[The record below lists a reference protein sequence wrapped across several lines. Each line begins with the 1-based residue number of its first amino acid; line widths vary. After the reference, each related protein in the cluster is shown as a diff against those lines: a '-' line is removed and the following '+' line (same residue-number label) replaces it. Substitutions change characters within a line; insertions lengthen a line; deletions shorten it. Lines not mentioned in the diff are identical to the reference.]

1 MNNTMKTNKNTTTD
15 TLRQLL
21 NATSEEEI
29 IGLYK
34 AGHDIDASEF
44 GGFTCMHLCDY
55 SEASTLAAR
64 LSSTHARSAALP
76 EEHASI
82 SRLTPLHMQA
92 LRGNKEMVEVLL
104 RKGANPFA
112 MTDSGDRPIDLTIYP
127 EVIRLLGEAMDKSY
141 DDDFAD
147 DEENE
152 DKPCEL
158 WWNPL
163 HRVESADMVA
173 KLVQEGHNVNVSDT
187 KGLTPLHLARNGKV
201 ACALLAEGANL
212 HLRNEE
218 GLTPLLYNDNEEV
231 IRVLLEAG
239 ARVDGCTKSGTPD
252 VFLAAKHGKLRLF
265 YELGADLTVT
275 SPRGETCLNYIRRAE
290 DLKLL
295 LEAGLDMNAC
305 NFQGM
310 NPWYLCAN
318 AEVQH
323 AMLDAGFREAP
334 DTWHGFSLLMAA
346 ADGGVVQRLLGMG
359 LDVNHAGAL
368 GRTALFLYISHSTY
382 QALIAAGADVNH
394 RDERGLTPL
403 HRVASHA
410 DAVEMLLEAGANP
423 HVRSLNGRTPLHAAD
438 SPEAVRLLLEAGA
451 DVNAADSDGLT
462 PLHLCTSRECMEILL
477 EAGADPNARNKL
489 GMTPLHLARG
499 AWAVDMLVKY
509 GAQVNAVANNG
520 RTPMHYAFGPGIS
533 YSLIK
538 NGASAAVRDNDGKLP
553 FERMTDS
560 CMRQHLLYTY
570 MQEMKHSMP
579 KFTPQVNR
587 LWEIM
592 QTDSLEQMKTELQ
605 VLVQPV
611 TESVRPA
618 VLPSEA
624 ITDSGERK
632 VIELRSAIRKRLI
645 RKHGLEAYVNHRRL
659 IPGEKLSTSD
669 WCDIMHTAARELTER
684 ELDVMVDLA
693 DEFAGN
699 AYWATHGSE
708 LCEHV
713 YKVHSEDMTIK
724 VARLAHSRFPLDDA
738 EESCNVPFKAAA
750 KGDLPFVRR
759 LVEEVGISVNAE
771 HTGVRPQ
778 DSGSLLNFAINS
790 TSAELVSYLLEQGA
804 NPNVKTEKQYRPLAQ
819 ALIGSSMYYMY
830 NIVSLLLQHGA
841 EQHDFIYEGELYS
854 PISFAMENG
863 YEEMVE
869 LLEKYLG

>member
-1 MNNTMKTNKNTTTD
+1 MKTNKNTTTD

-29 IGLYK
+29 IRLYK
-34 AGHDIDASEF
+34 DGHDIDASEF

-92 LRGNKEMVEVLL
+92 LRGNKEMVEILL
-104 RKGANPFA
+104 RNGANPFA
-112 MTDSGDRPIDLTIYP
+112 MTDSGDRPIDMTNYP
-127 EVIRLLGEAMDKSY
+127 EVISLLGEAMDKSY
-141 DDDFAD
+141 DDAEFVD

-173 KLVQEGHNVNVSDT
+173 KLVQEGHNVNVRDT

-201 ACALLAEGANL
+201 ACALLAEGADLN
-212 HLRNEE
+212 LRNEE

-239 ARVDGCTKSGTPD
+239 ARVDGHTEAGTPD

-265 YELGADLTVT
+265 YENGADLTTT

-368 GRTALFLYISHSTY
+368 GRTALFLYISGSAY
-382 QALIAAGADVNH
+382 KALLEAGADVNH
-394 RDERGLTPL
+394 RDDRGLTSL
-403 HRVASHA
+403 HRVAPHT

-451 DVNAADSDGLT
+451 DVNAADSDGMT
-462 PLHLCTSRECMEILL
+462 PLHRCTSHECMEVLL
-477 EAGADPNARNKL
+477 EAGANPNARNNL
-489 GMTPLHLARG
+489 GMTPLHLARR
-499 AWAVDMLVKY
+499 DSDIELLVSY
-509 GAQVNAVANNG
+509 GADVNSVANNG
-520 RTPMHYAFGPGIS
+520 RTPLHYAVSFTIADQ
-533 YSLIK
+533 LLM
-538 NGASAAVRDNDGKLP
+538 NGASPSIRDNDGKLP
-553 FERMTDS
+553 FERMNDPQL
-560 CMRQHLLYTY
+560 RRHLLYRY
-570 MQEMKHSMP
+570 MQQMEHSRLE
-579 KFTPQVNR
+579 FTPQVNR

-592 QTDSLEQMKTELQ
+592 QADSLEQMKTELQ
-605 VLVQPV
+605 KLVQPAAAAGQ
-611 TESVRPA
+611 PA
-618 VLPSEA
+618 VESSA
-624 ITDSGERK
+624 SHTGEQE
-632 VIELRSAIRKRLI
+632 VFELRSAIRKRLI
-645 RKHGLEAYVNHRRL
+645 KKYGLEACVDYRRHD
-659 IPGEKLSTSD
+659 PGEKLGTGD
-669 WCDIMHTAARELTER
+669 WCYIMHTVTRELTER

-699 AYWATHGSE
+699 AYWATHGSK

-713 YKVHSEDMTIK
+713 YEVHSEDMTLK

-738 EESCNVPFKAAA
+738 AESCSVPFQAAG
-750 KGDLPFVRR
+750 KGNLELVRR
-759 LVEEVGISVNAE
+759 MVEEIGISVNARHFGDGPHE
-771 HTGVRPQ
+771 AGA
-778 DSGSLLNFAINS
+778 LLNYAINAVS
-790 TSAELVSYLLEQGA
+790 QELVCYLLEQGA
-804 NPNVKTEKQYRPLAQ
+804 DPNEQAGNTYTPLAQ
-819 ALIGSSMYYMY
+819 ALVINSMYSTYD
-830 NIVSLLLQHGA
+830 IVQLLLEYGA
-841 EQHDFIYEGELYS
+841 EQLDFIHEGECYS
-854 PISFAMENG
+854 PISFAMSQDDEN
-863 YEEMVE
+863 MVE
-869 LLEKYLG
+869 LLEKHLG

>member
-1 MNNTMKTNKNTTTD
+1 MKTQTTTTD

-29 IGLYK
+29 IRLYK

-64 LSSTHARSAALP
+64 LSSSRVRSAALP

-82 SRLTPLHMQA
+82 SRLTPLHVQA

-112 MTDSGDRPIDLTIYP
+112 MTDSGDRPIDMTNYP
-127 EVIRLLGEAMDKSY
+127 EVISLLVKAMDKSY

-173 KLVQEGHNVNVSDT
+173 KLVQEGHNVNVRDT

-201 ACALLAEGANL
+201 ACALLAEGADLN
-212 HLRNEE
+212 LRNEE

-231 IRVLLEAG
+231 IRVLIEAD
-239 ARVDGCTKSGTPD
+239 ARVDGHSEAGTPD

-265 YELGADLTVT
+265 YENGADLTAT

-310 NPWYLCAN
+310 HPWYLCAN

-323 AMLDAGFREAP
+323 AMLDAGFSQGP
-334 DTWHGFSLLMAA
+334 NTWHGFSLLMAA
-346 ADGGVVQRLLGMG
+346 ADASVVKRLLGTG
-359 LDVNHAGAL
+359 YDVNHAGAL
-368 GRTALFLYISHSTY
+368 GRTPLFLYISGSSY
-382 QALIAAGADVNH
+382 KALLDGGADVNH

-403 HRVASHA
+403 HTVASHA

-423 HVRSLNGRTPLHAAD
+423 HARTHTGRTPLHAAD
-438 SPEAVRLLLEAGA
+438 APASVRLLLEAGA
-451 DVNAADSDGLT
+451 DVNAADSDGMT
-462 PLHLCTSRECMEILL
+462 PLHRCTSHECMEVLL
-477 EAGADPNARNKL
+477 EAGANPNARNNL
-489 GMTPLHLARG
+489 GMTPLHLARR
-499 AWAVDMLVKY
+499 WSDIELLVKH
-509 GAQVNAVANNG
+509 GADVNAVANNG
-520 RTPMHYAFGPGIS
+520 RTPLHYAVSFAIADR
-533 YSLIK
+533 LLMH
-538 NGASAAVRDNDGKLP
+538 GASPAIRDKDGKLP

-560 CMRQHLLYTY
+560 YLRRHLLHAY
-570 MQEMKHSMP
+570 MQEMKHTRLE
-579 KFTPQVNR
+579 FTPRVNR
-587 LWEIM
+587 LWEIL
-592 QTDSLEQMKTELQ
+592 QTDSLEQMKAELQ
-605 VLVQPV
+605 KLVQPV
-611 TESVRPA
+611 AASDNLADERIAPA
-618 VLPSEA
+618 PHTREQ
-624 ITDSGERK
+624 E

-645 RKHGLEAYVNHRRL
+645 KKYGLEAYMDYRRHT
-659 IPGEKLSTSD
+659 PGEKLSTSD
-669 WCDIMHTAARELTER
+669 WCDLMHTVIRELTER
-684 ELDVMVDLA
+684 ELDVMLELA
-693 DEFAGN
+693 EEFAGN
-699 AYWATHGSE
+699 AYWATHGSK

-713 YKVHSEDMTIK
+713 YKVHSQDMTIK
-724 VARLAHSRFPLDDA
+724 VAKLAHSRFPLDDA
-738 EESCNVPFKAAA
+738 EESCNVPFKAASR
-750 KGDLPFVRR
+750 GDLPFIRR
-759 LVEEVGISVNAE
+759 MVEEVGISVDAC
-771 HTGVRPQ
+771 HTDIRPQ
-778 DSGSLLNFAINS
+778 DSGTLLTFAIGSINYDMV
-790 TSAELVSYLLEQGA
+790 TYLLEQGA
-804 NPNVKTEKQYRPLAQ
+804 DPNVKAAKQYPPLAYS
-819 ALIGSSMYYMY
+819 LVNHEMY
-830 NIVSLLLQHGA
+830 NMLNVVRLLLEHGA

-854 PISFAMENG
+854 PISFAMAHG
-863 YEEMVE
+863 YDDMVE
-869 LLEKYLG
+869 LLEKHLG

>member
-1 MNNTMKTNKNTTTD
+1 MNNTMKTHKNTTTIN
-15 TLRQLL
+15 TLRKLL

-29 IGLYK
+29 IRLYK

-55 SEASTLAAR
+55 SEASTIAAR
-64 LSSTHARSAALP
+64 LSSSRARTAALP

-82 SRLTPLHMQA
+82 SRLTPLHVQA
-92 LRGNKEMVEVLL
+92 LRGNEKMVKLL
-104 RKGANPFA
+104 LEKGANPFA
-112 MTDSGDRPIDLTIYP
+112 MTDSGDRPIDMTSYP
-127 EVIRLLGEAMDKSY
+127 EVIRLLQEEMDKSY
-141 DDDFAD
+141 DESECKDDD
-147 DEENE
+147 VNWEE
-152 DKPCEL
+152 
-158 WWNPL
+158 WRSPL
-163 HRVESADMVA
+163 HEVETADMVA
-173 KLVQEGHNVNVSDT
+173 KLVQEGYDVNERDQ

-201 ACALLAEGANL
+201 ACALLAEGADL
-212 HLRNEE
+212 KLRNKN

-231 IRVLLEAG
+231 SRVLLEAG
-239 ARVDGCTKSGTPD
+239 ARVDGCTRAGTPD

-265 YELGADLTVT
+265 YENGADLTAT

-323 AMLDAGFREAP
+323 AMLDAGFSQGP
-334 DTWHGFSLLMAA
+334 NTWHGFSLLMAA
-346 ADGGVVQRLLGMG
+346 ADASVVKRLLGMG
-359 LDVNHAGAL
+359 YDVNHAGAL
-368 GRTALFLYISHSTY
+368 GRTPLFLYISGSSY
-382 QALIAAGADVNH
+382 KALLDGGADVNH

-403 HRVASHA
+403 HTVASHA

-423 HVRSLNGRTPLHAAD
+423 HARTHTGRTPLHAAD
-438 SPEAVRLLLEAGA
+438 APASVRLLQEAGA
-451 DVNAADSDGLT
+451 DVNAADSDGMT
-462 PLHLCTSRECMEILL
+462 PLHRCTSRECMEILL
-477 EAGADPNARNKL
+477 EAGANPNARNNL
-489 GMTPLHLARG
+489 GMTPLHLARR
-499 AWAVDMLVKY
+499 WSDIELLVKH
-509 GAQVNAVANNG
+509 GADVNAVANNG
-520 RTPMHYAFGPGIS
+520 RTPLHYAVSFAIADR
-533 YSLIK
+533 LLMH
-538 NGASAAVRDNDGKLP
+538 GASPAIRDNDGKLP
-553 FERMTDS
+553 FERMNDS
-560 CMRQHLLYTY
+560 YLRRHLLHAY
-570 MQEMKHSMP
+570 MQQMKHTKP
-579 KFTPQVNR
+579 EFTPQVNR
-587 LWEIM
+587 LWEIL
-592 QTDSLEQMKTELQ
+592 QTDSLEQMQTELQ
-605 VLVQPV
+605 KL
-611 TESVRPA
+611 
-618 VLPSEA
+618 VLPA
-624 ITDSGERK
+624 AAPDQPAADSPAPHTGK
-632 VIELRSAIRKRLI
+632 QGIFELRSAIRKRLI
-645 RKHGLEAYVNHRRL
+645 KKYGLEAYVDHRRHT
-659 IPGEKLSTSD
+659 PGEKLSTSD
-669 WCDIMHTAARELTER
+669 WCDIMHTVTRELTER
-684 ELDVMVDLA
+684 ELDVMLELA
-693 DEFAGN
+693 EEFAGN

-804 NPNVKTEKQYRPLAQ
+804 SPNVKTEKQYRPLAQ

-869 LLEKYLG
+869 LLEKHLG

>member
-1 MNNTMKTNKNTTTD
+1 MNNTMKTNKNTTTNI
-15 TLRQLL
+15 LRQLL

-29 IGLYK
+29 IQLYK
-34 AGHDIDASEF
+34 DGHDIDASEF

-64 LSSTHARSAALP
+64 LSSFHAKSAALP

-82 SRLTPLHMQA
+82 SQLTPLHVQA

-112 MTDSGDRPIDLTIYP
+112 MTDSGDRPIDMTSYP
-127 EVIRLLGEAMDKSY
+127 EVIRLLQKKMDKSY
-141 DDDFAD
+141 DERECKDDDANR
-147 DEENE
+147 EE
-152 DKPCEL
+152 
-158 WWNPL
+158 WRSPL
-163 HRVESADMVA
+163 HEVETADMVA
-173 KLVQEGHNVNVSDT
+173 KLVQEGYDVNERDQ

-201 ACALLAEGANL
+201 ACALLAEGADLN
-212 HLRNEE
+212 LRNEE

-239 ARVDGCTKSGTPD
+239 ARVDGHSEAGTPD

-265 YELGADLTVT
+265 YENGADLTAT

-368 GRTALFLYISHSTY
+368 GRTALFLYISGSAY
-382 QALIAAGADVNH
+382 KALLEAGADVNH
-394 RDERGLTPL
+394 SDERGLTPL

-423 HVRSLNGRTPLHAAD
+423 HARTHTGRTPLHAAD
-438 SPEAVRLLLEAGA
+438 APEAVRLLLEAGA
-451 DVNAADSDGLT
+451 DVNAADSDGMT
-462 PLHLCTSRECMEILL
+462 PLHRCTSHECMEVLL
-477 EAGADPNARNKL
+477 EAGANPNARNNL
-489 GMTPLHLARG
+489 GMTPLHLARR
-499 AWAVDMLVKY
+499 WSDIELLVKH
-509 GAQVNAVANNG
+509 GADVNAVANNG
-520 RTPMHYAFGPGIS
+520 RTPMHYAVSFAIADR
-533 YSLIK
+533 LLMH
-538 NGASAAVRDNDGKLP
+538 GASPAIRDKDGKLP

-560 CMRQHLLYTY
+560 YMRRQLLHAY
-570 MQEMKHSMP
+570 MQEMEHTKP
-579 KFTPQVNR
+579 EFTPQVNR
-587 LWEIM
+587 LWEIL

-605 VLVQPV
+605 KL
-611 TESVRPA
+611 
-618 VLPSEA
+618 VLPASA
-624 ITDSGERK
+624 PAQPAADSPAPHTGKQE
-632 VIELRSAIRKRLI
+632 IFELRSAIRKRLI
-645 RKHGLEAYVNHRRL
+645 KKYGLEAYVDHRRHT
-659 IPGEKLSTSD
+659 PGEKLSTSD
-669 WCDIMHTAARELTER
+669 WCDIMHTVTRELTER

-699 AYWATHGSE
+699 SYWATHGSE

-713 YKVHSEDMTIK
+713 YKVHSQDMTIK
-724 VARLAHSRFPLDDA
+724 VAKLAHSRFPLDDA

-759 LVEEVGISVNAE
+759 MVEEVGISVDAC
-771 HTGVRPQ
+771 HTDIRPQ
-778 DSGSLLNFAINS
+778 DSGTLLTFAIGSINYDMV
-790 TSAELVSYLLEQGA
+790 TYLLEQGA
-804 NPNVKTEKQYRPLAQ
+804 DPNVKAAKQYPPLAYS
-819 ALIGSSMYYMY
+819 LVNNEMY
-830 NIVSLLLQHGA
+830 NMLNVVRLLLEHGA

-854 PISFAMENG
+854 PISFAIENG
-863 YEEMVE
+863 YDEMVE
-869 LLEKYLG
+869 LLEKHLG

>member
-1 MNNTMKTNKNTTTD
+1 MKNTMKTHTNTTTIA

-29 IGLYK
+29 IQLYK

-44 GGFTCMHLCDY
+44 GGFTCMHLCDH

-64 LSSTHARSAALP
+64 LSSFHARSAALP

-82 SRLTPLHMQA
+82 SRLTPLHVQA

-112 MTDSGDRPIDLTIYP
+112 MTDSGDRPIDMTSYP
-127 EVIRLLGEAMDKSY
+127 EVIRLLQEEMDKSY
-141 DDDFAD
+141 DESECKDDD
-147 DEENE
+147 VNWEE
-152 DKPCEL
+152 
-158 WWNPL
+158 WRSPL
-163 HRVESADMVA
+163 HEVETADMVA
-173 KLVQEGHNVNVSDT
+173 KLVQEGYDVNERDQ

-201 ACALLAEGANL
+201 ACALLAEGADLN
-212 HLRNEE
+212 LRNEE
-218 GLTPLLYNDNEEV
+218 GLTPLLYNDNEDV

-239 ARVDGCTKSGTPD
+239 ARVDGHSEAGTPD

-265 YELGADLTVT
+265 YENGADLTIT
-275 SPRGETCLNYIRRAE
+275 TPRGESCLNYIRRAE

-346 ADGGVVQRLLGMG
+346 ADASVVKRLLGMG
-359 LDVNHAGAL
+359 YDVNHAGAL
-368 GRTALFLYISHSTY
+368 GRTALFLYISGSAY
-382 QALIAAGADVNH
+382 KALLEAGADVNH
-394 RDERGLTPL
+394 RDDRGLTPL

-423 HVRSLNGRTPLHAAD
+423 HVRSHTGRTPLHAAD
-438 SPEAVRLLLEAGA
+438 APASVRLLLEAGA
-451 DVNAADSDGLT
+451 DVNAADSDGMT
-462 PLHLCTSRECMEILL
+462 PLHRCTSHECMEVLL
-477 EAGADPNARNKL
+477 EAGANPNARNNL
-489 GMTPLHLARG
+489 GMTPLHLARR
-499 AWAVDMLVKY
+499 WSDIELLVKH
-509 GAQVNAVANNG
+509 GADVNAVANNG
-520 RTPMHYAFGPGIS
+520 RTPLHYAFGPGIS

-538 NGASAAVRDNDGKLP
+538 NGASAAVCDNDGKLP

-560 CMRQHLLYTY
+560 YMRRQLLHAY
-570 MQEMKHSMP
+570 MQEMEHTKP
-579 KFTPQVNR
+579 EFTPQVNR
-587 LWEIM
+587 LWEIL

-605 VLVQPV
+605 KL
-611 TESVRPA
+611 
-618 VLPSEA
+618 VLPA
-624 ITDSGERK
+624 AAPDQPAADSPAPRTRK
-632 VIELRSAIRKRLI
+632 QEIFELRSAIRKRLI
-645 RKHGLEAYVNHRRL
+645 KKYGLEAYVDHRRHT
-659 IPGEKLSTSD
+659 PGEKLSTSD
-669 WCDIMHTAARELTER
+669 WCDIMHTVTRELTER

-713 YKVHSEDMTIK
+713 YKVHSQDMTIK
-724 VARLAHSRFPLDDA
+724 VAKLAHSRFPLDDA

-750 KGDLPFVRR
+750 KGDLPFIRR
-759 LVEEVGISVNAE
+759 MVEEVGISVDAC
-771 HTGVRPQ
+771 HTDIRPQ
-778 DSGSLLNFAINS
+778 DSGTLLTFAIGSINYDMV
-790 TSAELVSYLLEQGA
+790 TYLLEQGA
-804 NPNVKTEKQYRPLAQ
+804 DPNVKAAKQYPPLDYS
-819 ALIGSSMYYMY
+819 LVNHEMY
-830 NIVSLLLQHGA
+830 NMLDVVRLLLEHGA
-841 EQHDFIYEGELYS
+841 EPHDFIYEGELYS
-854 PISFAMENG
+854 PISFAMAHG
-863 YEEMVE
+863 YDDMVE
-869 LLEKYLG
+869 LLEKHLG

>member
-1 MNNTMKTNKNTTTD
+1 MNTHTNTTTIA
-15 TLRQLL
+15 TLRKLL

-29 IGLYK
+29 IQLYK
-34 AGHDIDASEF
+34 DGHDIDATEF
-44 GGFTCMHLCDY
+44 GGFTSMHLCDFSGA
-55 SEASTLAAR
+55 SEMLAN
-64 LSSTHARSAALP
+64 LSSSRARTAALP

-82 SRLTPLHMQA
+82 SRLTPLHVQA
-92 LRGNKEMVEVLL
+92 LRGNEKMVKLL
-104 RKGANPFA
+104 LEKGANPFA
-112 MTDSGDRPIDLTIYP
+112 MTDSGDRPIDMTIYP

-212 HLRNEE
+212 HLRNEN

-323 AMLDAGFREAP
+323 AMLDAGFRETP

-499 AWAVDMLVKY
+499 AWAVDMLVKH

-611 TESVRPA
+611 TKSVRPA

-645 RKHGLEAYVNHRRL
+645 KKYGLEAYVDHRRHT
-659 IPGEKLSTSD
+659 PGEKLSTSD
-669 WCDIMHTAARELTER
+669 WCDIMHTVTRELTER
-684 ELDVMVDLA
+684 ELDVMLELA

-699 AYWATHGSE
+699 AYWATHGSK

-713 YKVHSEDMTIK
+713 YEVHSEDMTLK

-738 EESCNVPFKAAA
+738 VESCSVPFQAAG
-750 KGDLPFVRR
+750 KGNLELVRR
-759 LVEEVGISVNAE
+759 MVEEIGISVNARHFGDGPHE
-771 HTGVRPQ
+771 AGA
-778 DSGSLLNFAINS
+778 LLNYAINAVS
-790 TSAELVSYLLEQGA
+790 QELVCYLLEQGA
-804 NPNVKTEKQYRPLAQ
+804 DPNEQAGNTYPPLAQ
-819 ALIGSSMYYMY
+819 ALVINSMYSTYD
-830 NIVSLLLQHGA
+830 IVQLLLEYGA
-841 EQHDFIYEGELYS
+841 EQQDFIHEGECYS
-854 PISFAMENG
+854 PISFAISQDDEN
-863 YEEMVE
+863 MVE
-869 LLEKYLG
+869 LLEKHLG